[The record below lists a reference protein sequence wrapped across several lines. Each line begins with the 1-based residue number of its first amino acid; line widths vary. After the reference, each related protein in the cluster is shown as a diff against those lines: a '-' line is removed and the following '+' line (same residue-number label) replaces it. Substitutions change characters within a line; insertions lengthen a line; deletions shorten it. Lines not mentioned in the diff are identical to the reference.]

1 MLMGAMRLGKVVE
14 IIGLTK
20 TFKDKKAVDSVSFSV
35 EKGEIV
41 AILGPNGAGKSTTML
56 MMLGLLHP
64 TSGESKL
71 FQTNAN
77 EVKVRERIGVML
89 QEVSLMDG
97 LKVKEIISLFR
108 SYYPDPLSL
117 DRLISLTGLNAA
129 ELNKRTEKLSG
140 GQKRRVGF
148 ALALAGNPDLLFFDE
163 PTVGMDISARKVFWD
178 TVRTLANQGKTI
190 LFSTHYLQEA
200 DDIADRIILFHKGKI
215 VANGSPEEIKGSL
228 LTQSVSFIAS
238 MIDTEDLFLHEKYVT
253 SILEKNGRI
262 HVFTSDTDAVL
273 NKIYA
278 EKLEVRDI
286 AIDKGRLEEA
296 FEQLTIEP
304 QEVI

>member
-1 MLMGAMRLGKVVE
+1 MLMGATGLGKVVE
-14 IIGLTK
+14 ITGLTK
-20 TFKDKKAVDSVSFSV
+20 IFKDNKAVDNVSFSV
-35 EKGEIV
+35 EKGEVV
-41 AILGPNGAGKSTTML
+41 AILGPNGAGKSTTIL

-71 FQTNAN
+71 FQSNAK

-97 LKVKEIISLFR
+97 LKVKEIIRLFR
-108 SYYPDPLSL
+108 SYYPEPLSL
-117 DRLISLTGLNAA
+117 DQLIGLTGLNEE

-163 PTVGMDISARKVFWD
+163 PTVGMDIAARKVFWE
-178 TVRTLANQGKTI
+178 TVRTLADQGKTI

-215 VANGSPEEIKGSL
+215 VADGSPEKIKGNL
-228 LTQSVSFIAS
+228 LTQSISFIAS
-238 MIDTEDLFLHEKYVT
+238 KVESELLFLHEPYV
-253 SILEKNGRI
+253 SKVLEKNGRI
-262 HVFTSDTDAVL
+262 HVFTSNTDAVL
-273 NKIYA
+273 HKIF
-278 EKLEVRDI
+278 ESKFEVSDI
-286 AIDKGRLEEA
+286 AVEKGRLEEA